1 MLSIILNICGLF
13 LIVFSIYM
21 INKDLKRENT
31 TIEELISIEGRIKD
45 YYGLI
50 ENTIEDFGE
59 FIDLTLNKIN
69 NIDNKV
75 NKKSESSYIEEFG
88 DNTNNENDNSL
99 YIKIIELK
107 RIGLTKEEIA
117 KKLNKGVREVDI
129 ILKMYSNNKKID
141 NNIKNID

>member
-1 MLSIILNICGLF
+1 MLSLILNICGLF

-31 TIEELISIEGRIKD
+31 TMEELIAIEGRIKD

-75 NKKSESSYIEEFG
+75 NRKSESYYIEEIVN
-88 DNTNNENDNSL
+88 NTNNENDNSL

>member
-75 NKKSESSYIEEFG
+75 NKKSESSYIKEFG

>member
-1 MLSIILNICGLF
+1 
-13 LIVFSIYM
+13 M

-31 TIEELISIEGRIKD
+31 TMEELIAIEGRIKD

-75 NKKSESSYIEEFG
+75 NRKSESYYIEEIVN
-88 DNTNNENDNSL
+88 NTNNENDNSL